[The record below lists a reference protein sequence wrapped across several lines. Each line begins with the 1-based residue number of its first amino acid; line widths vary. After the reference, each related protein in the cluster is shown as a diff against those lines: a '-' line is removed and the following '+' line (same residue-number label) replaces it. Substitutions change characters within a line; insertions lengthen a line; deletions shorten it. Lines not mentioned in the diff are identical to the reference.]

1 MTDDEILAAHNNEN
15 KCVEA
20 SLSCPAMCVRQAVKM
35 VEAIAESQLN
45 VMIATLQQEL
55 TDAYAANRNAS
66 KIESVIKQLQEL
78 KKQIC

>member
-35 VEAIAESQLN
+35 VEAI